1 MKRMPAGPS
10 PWHSPCYSTSTVAWG
25 SAGWGLPGPG
35 GARPPGARAVAD
47 RALAAAVARLVVA
60 AGTQALGQ
68 VVLLHDGVLVVV
80 GVEVAGAVAEA
91 LHERRRG
98 VAKVERDGERAR
110 LPHVLGGGQ
119 HGAVAGVR
127 LGAGGEEDRRLG
139 ERDAALGEAD
149 EVDGVLGGDRHLERR
164 SEERRVGKEGR
175 SRWSPYH

>member
-10 PWHSPCYSTSTVAWG
+10 PWHSPCYSTSRVAWG
-25 SAGWGLPGPG
+25 SAGWGLPGPDA
-35 GARPPGARAVAD
+35 ARPPGAQVLAD
-47 RALAAAVARLVVA
+47 LALGAAVARLVVA

-98 VAKVERDGERAR
+98 VAEVERDWERAR
-110 LPHVLGGGQ
+110 LPHVLGGRQ
-119 HGAVAGVR
+119 HGAVGGVR

-139 ERDAALGEAD
+139 ERDAALREGD
-149 EVDGVLGGDRHLERR
+149 EGDGVRGGDRQT
-164 SEERRVGKEGR
+164 GR
-175 SRWSPYH
+175 AAGGGPVESAGGE